1 MMRLKFAVFAFCA
14 LACSGAA
21 IAEPAE
27 TWLGGWAHVP
37 TSYNLTPVPASPQG
51 SAPRGRPG
59 FAPLAPYNDVTVRE
73 LVRISAGA
81 TRLRFRFSNEFGA
94 TAMTLGSAHV
104 ALVGGD
110 GAIISGSDHAL
121 RFAGRERVVI
131 PPGAPVLSDPL
142 DWKLPAFA
150 KLMVS
155 VYYPQETLPPAHT
168 LFALPAEVSPV
179 GNFSE
184 AAVLPG
190 AIPARNGNA
199 LSEIDI
205 VSLTPSRTVVAFGDS
220 ITEGVASTVG
230 AFRGWPDRLSER
242 LQENRATRDWSV
254 VNAGIGSNRL
264 LHDTPGANALARF
277 DRDVL
282 SVPGVATVI
291 VLEGINDIQYSHRY
305 PTETVTADDMIAGL
319 RQLCIRAHT
328 KGVRILAGTITAF
341 EGSPDYTEQGE
352 AMRQA
357 VNDWIRTTPELDGVI
372 DFDAATRDPT
382 HPTRLRAETQT
393 RDHLHPGDA
402 GYAAMGDA
410 IDLTLISGTAA
421 RK

>member
-1 MMRLKFAVFAFCA
+1 MKLKFAIFAFCA
-14 LACSGAA
+14 VSCSAAA
-21 IAEPAE
+21 IADTTEI
-27 TWLGGWAHVP
+27 WLGAWGHVP
-37 TSYNLTPVPASPQG
+37 TSYNLTPVPASPEG
-51 SAPRGRPG
+51 GAPRGRPG

-73 LVRISAGA
+73 LVRISADA

-94 TAMTLGSAHV
+94 PVMMIGSAHV
-104 ALVGGD
+104 ALVGED
-110 GAIISGSDHAL
+110 GAIVSGSDHAL

-131 PPGAPVLSDPL
+131 PTGAPVLSDPL

-168 LFALPAEVSPV
+168 LFALPAEASSV
-179 GNFSE
+179 GNFVAS
-184 AAVLPG
+184 AVLPG

-205 VSLTPSRTVVAFGDS
+205 VPVTPSRTVVAFGDS

-230 AFRGWPDRLSER
+230 AFRSWPDRLAER
-242 LQENRATRDWSV
+242 LQENRATRGWSV

-291 VLEGINDIQYSHRY
+291 VLEGINDIQYSHRN
-305 PTETVTADDMIAGL
+305 PTEAVTADDMIAGL
-319 RQLCIRAHT
+319 RQLCTRAHA
-328 KGVRILAGTITAF
+328 KGLRILAGTITAF

-357 VNDWIRTTPELDGVI
+357 VNGWIRTTPELDGVI
-372 DFDAATRDPT
+372 DFDAATRDPA

-410 IDLTLISGTAA
+410 IDLTSISGTEG
-421 RK
+421 KK

>member
-1 MMRLKFAVFAFCA
+1 MTKLKCAILAFCA
-14 LACSGAA
+14 VTCSGSAFA
-21 IAEPAE
+21 QTAE
-27 TWLGGWAHVP
+27 TWLGSWAHVP
-37 TSYNLTPVPASPQG
+37 TSYNLTPVPTSPPEGAS
-51 SAPRGRPG
+51 RGRPG
-59 FAPLAPYNDVTVRE
+59 FTPLAAYDDVTVRE
-73 LVRISAGA
+73 LVRISSDAV
-81 TRLRFRFSNEFGA
+81 RLRFRFSNEFGA

-104 ALVGGD
+104 ALVGKD
-110 GAIISGSDHAL
+110 GAVVTGSDHTL
-121 RFAGRERVVI
+121 HFAGRETVI
-131 PPGAPVLSDPL
+131 VPAGAPVLSDTL

-150 KLMVS
+150 KLVVS
-155 VYYPQETLPPAHT
+155 IYYPRQTLPPAHT
-168 LFALPAEVSPV
+168 LFALPAEVSSA
-179 GNFSE
+179 GNF
-184 AAVLPG
+184 AAAANLPS
-190 AIPARNGNA
+190 AMPARNGNA

-205 VSLTPSRTVVAFGDS
+205 VPVTPGRTVVAFGDS

-264 LHDTPGANALARF
+264 LHDTPGVNALARF

-282 SVPGVATVI
+282 SVPGVAMVI

-305 PTETVTADDMIAGL
+305 PEEAVTADDMIAAL
-319 RQLCIRAHT
+319 RQLCARAHAR
-328 KGVRILAGTITAF
+328 GVRFLAGTITAF

-352 AMRQA
+352 AVRQA

-372 DFDAATRDPT
+372 DFDIATRDLSRPN
-382 HPTRLRAETQT
+382 RLRAETQT

-410 IDLTLISGTAA
+410 INLNVFASTVA
-421 RK
+421 KQ

>member
-1 MMRLKFAVFAFCA
+1 MADATE
-14 LACSGAA
+14 
-21 IAEPAE
+21 I
-27 TWLGGWAHVP
+27 WLGGWLHVP
-37 TSYNLTPVPASPQG
+37 TSYNLTPVPASPEG
-51 SAPRGRPG
+51 GAPRGRSG
-59 FAPLAPYNDVTVRE
+59 FAPLAPYSGVTVRE
-73 LVRISAGA
+73 LIRISAGA

-94 TAMTLGSAHV
+94 TAMTLGSVHV
-104 ALVGGD
+104 ALAGED
-110 GAIISGSDHAL
+110 GAIVSGSDHVL

-131 PPGAPVLSDPL
+131 PAGAPMLSDPL

-150 KLMVS
+150 KLIVS

-168 LFALPAEVSPV
+168 LFALPAQASSA
-179 GNFSE
+179 GDFGA
-184 AAVLPG
+184 AAVLPD

-199 LSEIDI
+199 LSEVDI
-205 VSLTPSRTVVAFGDS
+205 APVMPGRTVVAFGDS
-220 ITEGVASTVG
+220 ITEGVASTIG
-230 AFRGWPDRLSER
+230 AFRGWPDRLAER

-277 DRDVL
+277 DRDAL
-282 SVPGVATVI
+282 SVPGVAMVI

-305 PTETVTADDMIAGL
+305 PAETVTAEDMIAGL
-319 RQLCIRAHT
+319 RQLCSRAHAR
-328 KGVRILAGTITAF
+328 GVRILAGTITAF

-357 VNDWIRTTPELDGVI
+357 VNDWIRATPELDGVI

-382 HPTRLRAETQT
+382 HPTLLRAETQT

-410 IDLTLISGTAA
+410 IDLALFSGIAA
-421 RK
+421 KK